1 MSQGDAWMTKNGI
14 KGLEIARNNKKV
26 SLALIQTDWP
36 FPPATGPMPWTNK
49 QKQAYAK
56 QQREEAGEAPL

>member
-1 MSQGDAWMTKNGI
+1 MN
-14 KGLEIARNNKKV
+14 
-26 SLALIQTDWP
+26 WP
-36 FPPATGPMPWTNK
+36 FPPATGPAPWTNK

>member
-1 MSQGDAWMTKNGI
+1 MQ
-14 KGLEIARNNKKV
+14 KK
-26 SLALIQTDWP
+26 TNDPCWP
-36 FPPATGPMPWTNK
+36 WPPATGPVPWTNK